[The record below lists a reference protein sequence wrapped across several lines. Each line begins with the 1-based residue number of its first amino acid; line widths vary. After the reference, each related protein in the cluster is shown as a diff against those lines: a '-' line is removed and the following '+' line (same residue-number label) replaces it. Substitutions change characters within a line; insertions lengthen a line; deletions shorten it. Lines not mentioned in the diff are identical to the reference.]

1 MVYLQLQATGSGFVS
16 VTYTA
21 FLLQESKP
29 TLFSG
34 YSQTSATFDSHLAFV
49 FFLTHIFAFQLCPSP
64 RLKWNLFISLV
75 VSKKGSHISG
85 IFESNLSKN
94 VDIQYD
100 NFWISARWP
109 PPTGTYCGPPQSQTS
124 DVWLTVDLES
134 VSWGLGRPFMHTSK
148 ILLNLILSESP
159 NKIYIDVMSDN
170 TVLTFLYFFFI
181 KQHKSTKSKLTSNPA
196 HILTKERKND
206 NKKGQILALQCYL
219 WLSDGFQKHEHQQH
233 ETMSVNSVEMLESRA
248 KKEAVWSVNSK
259 LYS

>member
-94 VDIQYD
+94 LDIQYD

-109 PPTGTYCGPPQSQTS
+109 SPTGTYCGPPQSQTS

-170 TVLTFLYFFFI
+170 TVLTFLYFFLSNSI
-181 KQHKSTKSKLTSNPA
+181 SPLRANSHQIRLTFSP
-196 HILTKERKND
+196 
-206 NKKGQILALQCYL
+206 
-219 WLSDGFQKHEHQQH
+219 
-233 ETMSVNSVEMLESRA
+233 
-248 KKEAVWSVNSK
+248 KKEKMIIRKDKFWHCSVIYGLVMGFKNMSTSSMK
-259 LYS
+259 PCL